1 MAVTATTHSKPIGW
15 SRSDV
20 IDLIEQAHTTVGAN
34 TAAVTGLIAG
44 IKSHTYGG
52 ENTQRLSSNWDYYYD
67 VRPSAWTGA
76 GTGASFEVHVYQ
88 GRVKR
93 VLLNRPG
100 RGYANG
106 DVLTLNDL
114 DFGGNGSNGVQDI
127 NVTVYIEGYAT
138 GGSTYTLAYDASN
151 NLTGTD
157 ANGAVNVQGGLNVA
171 GNITI
176 AEGDTLLLTAQTDY
190 TYIMWYDFLN
200 DSSLNQGTGGTFSTY
215 DDNHREDWSVNNVVN
230 QGAYGPSTD
239 EDYKVLK
246 WKPAPGQAGTY
257 YLRQRDT
264 TACVH
269 TITVVAASQSSTV
282 VSQFGAANSFYDKQ
296 ARQAA
301 VAPWGVCRRDVDGT
315 KVYGYTYQAYQF
327 NEDVNGQ
334 VELNISTGSDF
345 APQSTVLPNSYTIDS
360 NARQGKGGDYD
371 YSNDSNVDNYDRA
384 EYMYDA
390 RFKGD
395 EGFDRYGNPRQYRFN
410 DSNMSSYTGSH
421 ATARYS
427 DHGQIIADRNA
438 YNAYSLDLI
447 SYQSSSDPNFVV
459 YSFKQPNLSSTKLRE
474 NTFMTWFVHDYTS
487 PGLFDYDELFLG
499 GVTVIYPTTSDTS
512 ASIKFRSFFGGQH
525 NYYHN
530 TGFSKRNA
538 EFGFL
543 PVMTSESYKTG
554 RGTDYVDTDYG
565 STSLD
570 TQYGSSSN
578 VHIYT
583 RSNLSHTWRSV
594 GGDVSNDYAQTRL
607 PDSTNFNAV
616 IKGIPL
622 SAKVAPVPYYLP
634 NDFAMIDFDVATPA
648 ANIQQGD
655 TITVS
660 ATEIYT
666 VIQGSYDQTDRTR
679 GILFCARTT

>member
-34 TAAVTGLIAG
+34 TAAVSGLIAG

-52 ENTQRLSSNWDYYYD
+52 ENTQRLTAGWDYYYD
-67 VRPSAWTGA
+67 VRPSAQTGT
-76 GTGASFEVHVYQ
+76 GTGASFEVHVWN
-88 GRVKR
+88 GKVKK
-93 VLLNRPG
+93 VILNRPG
-100 RGYANG
+100 RDYANG
-106 DVLTLNDL
+106 DVLTLDDL

-127 NVTVYIEGYAT
+127 QVTVYIEGYA
-138 GGSTYTLAYDASN
+138 GGNTYTLEYDASN

-157 ANGAVNVQGGLNVA
+157 ANGAVNVQGGLTVA

-176 AEGDTLLLTAQTDY
+176 AEGDTLLLKAQNDD

-200 DSSLNQGTGGTFSTY
+200 DTSLNQDSTY
-215 DDNHREDWSVNNVVN
+215 DTQHLEDWSVNNVVN
-230 QGAYGPSTD
+230 QGARGTD
-239 EDYKVLK
+239 TDIDSQYLK

-257 YLRQRDT
+257 YLRQNDT

-269 TITVVAASQSSTV
+269 TITVVAAGQSSVIT
-282 VSQFGAANSFYDKQ
+282 SQFGAANSFYDKQ

-301 VAPWGVCRRDVDGT
+301 VAPWGVCRRDVDSS
-315 KVYGYTYQAYQF
+315 KVYGYTYQMYQF
-327 NEDVNGQ
+327 NEDVAGQ

-345 APQSTVLPNSYTIDS
+345 APQTTTLPDSYTINS
-360 NARQGKGGDYD
+360 NARSGKGHDYD
-371 YSNDSNVDNYDRA
+371 FSNDANVSYYDRA
-384 EYMYDA
+384 NYMYDA

-395 EGFDRYGNPRQYRFN
+395 EYLDRHGNPRQNRYN
-410 DSNMSSYTGSH
+410 DSNMSSSTGSI
-421 ATARYS
+421 ATARHD

-447 SYQSSSDPNFVV
+447 SYQSGSDPNFVV

-474 NTFMTWFVHDYTS
+474 NSFMTWFVHDYTA
-487 PGLFDYDELFLG
+487 PGIFDYDELFLG
-499 GVTVIYPTTSDTS
+499 GVTVIYPSTSDTS
-512 ASIKFRSFFGGQH
+512 VSIKFRSFLAGQH

-530 TGFSKRNA
+530 TSFSKRSA
-538 EFGFL
+538 EFGYL
-543 PVMTSESYKTG
+543 PVITDESYKYG
-554 RGTDYVDTDYG
+554 RGTDYIDTDYG
-565 STSLD
+565 STSLN
-570 TQYGSSSN
+570 TEYGVGN
-578 VHIYT
+578 AVNIYT
-583 RSNLSHTWRSV
+583 RSNLSHTYRSV
-594 GGDVSNDYAQTRL
+594 GGDYSNDYAKTVL

-622 SAKVAPVPYYLP
+622 SARMAPVPYYLP

-660 ATEIYT
+660 ASEIYT
-666 VIQGSYDQTDRTR
+666 VITGSYNQEDRTR

>member
-34 TAAVTGLIAG
+34 TAAVSGLIAG

-52 ENTQRLSSNWDYYYD
+52 ENTQRLTSSWDYYYD
-67 VRPSAWTGA
+67 VRPSAQTGT
-76 GTGASFEVHVYQ
+76 GTGASFEVHVWQ
-88 GRVKR
+88 GKVKK
-93 VLLNRPG
+93 VILNRPG

-127 NVTVYIEGYAT
+127 QVTVYVEGYAT
-138 GGSTYTLAYDASN
+138 GGSTYTLEYDASN

-157 ANGAVNVQGGLNVA
+157 ANGAVNVQGGLTVA

-176 AEGDTLLLTAQTDY
+176 AEGDTLLLKGQTDY

-200 DSSLNQGTGGTFSTY
+200 DTSLNQNNTY
-215 DDNHREDWSVNNVVN
+215 DSDHLEDWSVNNVVN
-230 QGAYGPSTD
+230 QGARGTNTD
-239 EDYKVLK
+239 IDSQYLK

-257 YLRQRDT
+257 YIRQDDT

-269 TITVVAASQSSTV
+269 TITVVAASQSSVIT
-282 VSQFGAANSFYDKQ
+282 SSFGAANSFFDKQ

-301 VAPWGVCRRDVDGT
+301 VAPWGVCRREIDSS
-315 KVYGYTYQAYQF
+315 KVYGYTYQMYQF

-334 VELNISTGSDF
+334 VEMNISTGSDF
-345 APQSTVLPNSYTIDS
+345 TPQTTTLPGSYTINS
-360 NARQGKGGDYD
+360 NARTGKGNDYD
-371 YSNDSNVDNYDRA
+371 STNDANVSAYDRA
-384 EYMYDA
+384 GYMYDA

-395 EGFDRYGNPRQYRFN
+395 MYFDRYGNPRQYRAN
-410 DSNMSSYTGSH
+410 DSNMSSGTGSN
-421 ATARYS
+421 ATARYD
-427 DHGQIIADRNA
+427 DHQQIIADRNA

-447 SYQSSSDPNFVV
+447 SYQSGSDPNFVV

-474 NTFMTWFVHDYTS
+474 NSFMTWFVHDYTA
-487 PGLFDYDELFLG
+487 PGIFDYDELFLG
-499 GVTVIYPTTSDTS
+499 GVTIIYPSTSDTS
-512 ASIKFRSFFGGQH
+512 VSIKFRSFLGGQH
-525 NYYHN
+525 NYYQN
-530 TGFSKRNA
+530 TSFSKRSA
-538 EFGFL
+538 EFGYL
-543 PVMTSESYKTG
+543 PVITDDTYKYG
-554 RGTDYVDTDYG
+554 RGTDYIDTDYG
-565 STSLD
+565 STSLN
-570 TQYGSSSN
+570 TQYGVGN
-578 VHIYT
+578 AVNIYT
-583 RSNLSHTWRSV
+583 RSNLSHTYRSV
-594 GGDVSNDYAQTRL
+594 GGDYNNDYAQTRL

-622 SAKVAPVPYYLP
+622 SAKMAPVPYYLP

-660 ATEIYT
+660 ASEIYT
-666 VIQGSYDQTDRTR
+666 VITGSYNQEDRTR

>member
-34 TAAVTGLIAG
+34 TAAVSGLIAG

-52 ENTQRLSSNWDYYYD
+52 ENTQRLSSGWDYYYD
-67 VRPSAWTGA
+67 VRPSAQTGT
-76 GTGASFEVHVYQ
+76 GTGASFEVHVWN

-93 VLLNRPG
+93 VSLNRPG
-100 RGYANG
+100 RDYANG

-127 NVTVYIEGYAT
+127 QVTVYIEGYA
-138 GGSTYTLAYDASN
+138 GGNTYNLEYDASN
-151 NLTGTD
+151 NLTGID
-157 ANGAVNVQGGLNVA
+157 ANGAVNIQGGLQVA

-176 AEGDTLLLTAQTDY
+176 AEGDTLILKAQNDE

-200 DSSLNQGTGGTFSTY
+200 DTSLNQIGTY
-215 DDNHREDWSVNNVVN
+215 EANHLEDWCVNNVVN
-230 QGAYGPSTD
+230 QGAQGTNSDIDSQY
-239 EDYKVLK
+239 LK

-257 YLRQRDT
+257 YLRQNDT

-269 TITVVAASQSSTV
+269 TITVVAAGQSSVIT
-282 VSQFGAANSFYDKQ
+282 SQFGAANSFFDKQ

-301 VAPWGVCRRDVDGT
+301 VAPWGVCRREIDSS
-315 KVYGYTYQAYQF
+315 KVYGYTYQMYQF
-327 NEDVNGQ
+327 NEDVAGQ
-334 VELNISTGSDF
+334 VELNIVTGSDF
-345 APQSTVLPNSYTIDS
+345 APQTTTLPDSYTINS
-360 NARQGKGGDYD
+360 NARSGKGNDYD
-371 YSNDSNVDNYDRA
+371 YQNDANVTYEDRA
-384 EYMYDA
+384 DYMYDA

-395 EGFDRYGNPRQYRFN
+395 PYLDRYGNPRQHRYN
-410 DSNMSSYTGSH
+410 DSNMSSSSGSV
-421 ATARYS
+421 ATARHD

-447 SYQSSSDPNFVV
+447 SYQSGSDPNFVV

-474 NTFMTWFVHDYTS
+474 NSFMTWFVHDYTS
-487 PGLFDYDELFLG
+487 PGLFDYDYLFLG
-499 GVTVIYPTTSDTS
+499 GVTVIYPSTSDAS

-543 PVMTSESYKTG
+543 PVVTNGSYPYG

-570 TQYGSSSN
+570 TEFGSSSN

-583 RSNLSHTWRSV
+583 RSNLDHTYRSV
-594 GGDVSNDYAQTRL
+594 GGHYNNDYAQTRL
-607 PDSTNFNAV
+607 ANATNFNAV

-660 ATEIYT
+660 ASEIYT
-666 VIQGSYDQTDRTR
+666 VITGSYNQEDRTR

>member
-34 TAAVTGLIAG
+34 TAAVSGLIAG

-52 ENTQRLSSNWDYYYD
+52 ENTQRLSAGWDYYYD
-67 VRPSAWTGA
+67 VRPSAQTGT
-76 GTGASFEVHVYQ
+76 GTGASFEVHVWN
-88 GRVKR
+88 GKVKK
-93 VLLNRPG
+93 VILNRPG
-100 RGYANG
+100 RDYANG
-106 DVLTLNDL
+106 DVLTLDDL

-127 NVTVYIEGYAT
+127 QVTVYIEGYA
-138 GGSTYTLAYDASN
+138 GGNTYTLEYDASN

-157 ANGAVNVQGGLNVA
+157 ANGAVNVQGGLTVA

-176 AEGDTLLLTAQTDY
+176 AEGDTLLLKAQNDD

-200 DSSLNQGTGGTFSTY
+200 DTSLNQDSTY
-215 DDNHREDWSVNNVVN
+215 DSYHLEDWSVNNVVN
-230 QGAYGPSTD
+230 QGAQGTSTD
-239 EDYKVLK
+239 IDSQWIK

-257 YLRQRDT
+257 YLRQNDT

-269 TITVVAASQSSTV
+269 TITVVAAGQSSVIT
-282 VSQFGAANSFYDKQ
+282 SQFGAANSFYDKQ

-301 VAPWGVCRRDVDGT
+301 VAPWGVCRRDVDSS
-315 KVYGYTYQAYQF
+315 KVYGYTYQMYQF
-327 NEDVNGQ
+327 NEDVAGQ

-345 APQSTVLPNSYTIDS
+345 APQTTTLPDSYTINS
-360 NARQGKGGDYD
+360 NARSGKGHDYD
-371 YSNDSNVDNYDRA
+371 FSNDANVSYYDRA
-384 EYMYDA
+384 NYMYDA

-395 EGFDRYGNPRQYRFN
+395 EYLDRHGNPRQNRYN
-410 DSNMSSYTGSH
+410 DSNMSSSTGSI
-421 ATARYS
+421 ATARHD

-447 SYQSSSDPNFVV
+447 SYQSGSDPNFVV

-474 NTFMTWFVHDYTS
+474 NSFMTWFVHDYTA
-487 PGLFDYDELFLG
+487 PGIFDYDELFLG
-499 GVTVIYPTTSDTS
+499 GVTVIYPSTSDTS
-512 ASIKFRSFFGGQH
+512 VSIKFRSFLGGQH

-530 TGFSKRNA
+530 TSFSKRSA
-538 EFGFL
+538 EFGYL
-543 PVMTSESYKTG
+543 PVITDESYKYG
-554 RGTDYVDTDYG
+554 RGTDYIDTDYG
-565 STSLD
+565 STSLN
-570 TQYGSSSN
+570 TEYGVGN
-578 VHIYT
+578 AVNIYT
-583 RSNLSHTWRSV
+583 RSNLSHTYRSV
-594 GGDVSNDYAQTRL
+594 GGDYSNDYAKTVL

-622 SAKVAPVPYYLP
+622 SARMAPVPYYLP

-660 ATEIYT
+660 ASEIYT
-666 VIQGSYDQTDRTR
+666 VITGSYNQEDRTR

>member
-34 TAAVTGLIAG
+34 TAAVSGLIAG

-52 ENTQRLSSNWDYYYD
+52 ENTQRLTAGWDYYYD
-67 VRPSAWTGA
+67 VRPSAQTGT
-76 GTGASFEVHVYQ
+76 GTGASFEVHVWN
-88 GRVKR
+88 GKVKK
-93 VLLNRPG
+93 VILNRPG
-100 RGYANG
+100 RDYANG
-106 DVLTLNDL
+106 DVLTLDDL

-127 NVTVYIEGYAT
+127 QVTVYIEGYA
-138 GGSTYTLAYDASN
+138 GGNTYTLEYDASN

-157 ANGAVNVQGGLNVA
+157 ANGAVNVQGGLTVA

-176 AEGDTLLLTAQTDY
+176 AEGDTLLLKAQNDD

-200 DSSLNQGTGGTFSTY
+200 DTSLNQDSTY
-215 DDNHREDWSVNNVVN
+215 DSYHLEDWSVNNVVN
-230 QGAYGPSTD
+230 QGAQGTSTD
-239 EDYKVLK
+239 IDSQWIK

-257 YLRQRDT
+257 YLRQNDT

-269 TITVVAASQSSTV
+269 TITVVAAGQSSVIT
-282 VSQFGAANSFYDKQ
+282 SQFGAANSFYDKQ

-301 VAPWGVCRRDVDGT
+301 VAPWGVCRRDVDSS
-315 KVYGYTYQAYQF
+315 KVYGYTYQMYQF
-327 NEDVNGQ
+327 NEDVAGQ

-345 APQSTVLPNSYTIDS
+345 APQTTTLPDSYTINS
-360 NARQGKGGDYD
+360 NARSGKGHDYD
-371 YSNDSNVDNYDRA
+371 FSNDANVSYYDRA
-384 EYMYDA
+384 NYMYDA

-395 EGFDRYGNPRQYRFN
+395 EYLDRHGNPRQNRYN
-410 DSNMSSYTGSH
+410 DSNMSSSTGSI
-421 ATARYS
+421 ATARHD

-447 SYQSSSDPNFVV
+447 SYQSGSDPNFVV

-474 NTFMTWFVHDYTS
+474 NSFMTWFVHDYTA
-487 PGLFDYDELFLG
+487 PGIFDYDELFLG
-499 GVTVIYPTTSDTS
+499 GVTVIYPSTSDTS
-512 ASIKFRSFFGGQH
+512 VSIKFRSFLAGQH

-530 TGFSKRNA
+530 TSFSKRSA
-538 EFGFL
+538 EFGYL
-543 PVMTSESYKTG
+543 PVITDESYKYG
-554 RGTDYVDTDYG
+554 RGTDYIDTDYG
-565 STSLD
+565 STSLN
-570 TQYGSSSN
+570 TEYGVGN
-578 VHIYT
+578 AVNIYT
-583 RSNLSHTWRSV
+583 RSNLSHTYRSV
-594 GGDVSNDYAQTRL
+594 GGDYNNDYAKTVL

-622 SAKVAPVPYYLP
+622 SARMAPVPYYLP

-660 ATEIYT
+660 ASEIYT
-666 VIQGSYDQTDRTR
+666 VITGSYNQEDRTR

>member
-34 TAAVTGLIAG
+34 TAAVSGLIAG

-52 ENTQRLSSNWDYYYD
+52 ANTQRVGLNTWDYYYD
-67 VRPSAWTGA
+67 VRPSAKTGT
-76 GTGASFEVHVYQ
+76 GTGASFEVHVYN
-88 GRVKR
+88 GKVKK
-93 VLLNRPG
+93 VILNRAG

-127 NVTVYIEGYAT
+127 NVTIYVEGYAT
-138 GGSTYTLAYDASN
+138 GGSTYTLEYDTAN

-157 ANGAVNVQGGLNVA
+157 ANGAVNVQGGLQVA

-176 AEGDTLLLTAQTDY
+176 AEGDTLLLKGQTDD

-200 DSSLNQGTGGTFSTY
+200 DTSLNQDSTY
-215 DDNHREDWSVNNVVN
+215 DAQHLEDWSVNNVVN
-230 QGAYGPSTD
+230 QGAIGTNSD
-239 EDYKVLK
+239 IDSQWIK

-257 YLRQRDT
+257 YLRQNDT

-269 TITVVAASQSSTV
+269 TITVVAASQSSV
-282 VSQFGAANSFYDKQ
+282 VLSQFGAANAFYDKQ

-301 VAPWGVCRRDVDGT
+301 VAPWGVCRREIDSSKT
-315 KVYGYTYQAYQF
+315 YGYTYQMYQF

-334 VELNISTGSDF
+334 VEINISTGSDF
-345 APQSTVLPNSYTIDS
+345 SPQSTVLPNSYTINS
-360 NARQGKGGDYD
+360 NARVGKGNDYD
-371 YSNDSNVDNYDRA
+371 YSNDASVTWDDRA
-384 EYMYDA
+384 EYLYDA

-395 EGFDRYGNPRQYRFN
+395 EYFDRYGNPRQYRYN
-410 DSNMSSYTGSH
+410 DSSMSSGSGS
-421 ATARYS
+421 YS
-427 DHGQIIADRNA
+427 TCRHDDHGQIIADRNA

-447 SYQSSSDPNFVV
+447 SYQSGSDPNFVV

-474 NTFMTWFVHDYTS
+474 NSFMTWFVHDYTS
-487 PGLFDYDELFLG
+487 PGLFDYDYLFLG
-499 GVTVIYPTTSDTS
+499 GVTVIYPNTSDAS

-543 PVMTSESYKTG
+543 PVVTNGSYPYG

-570 TQYGSSSN
+570 TQFGSGAN

-583 RSNLSHTWRSV
+583 RSNLDHTYRSV
-594 GGDVSNDYAQTRL
+594 GGHYNNDYAQTRL
-607 PDSTNFNAV
+607 ANATNFNAV

-660 ATEIYT
+660 ASEIYT
-666 VIQGSYDQTDRTR
+666 VITGSYEQTDRTR

>member
-34 TAAVTGLIAG
+34 TAAVSGLIAG

-52 ENTQRLSSNWDYYYD
+52 ENTQRLTAGWDYYYD
-67 VRPSAWTGA
+67 VRPSAQTGT
-76 GTGASFEVHVYQ
+76 GTGASFEVHVWN
-88 GRVKR
+88 GKVKK
-93 VLLNRPG
+93 VILNRPG
-100 RGYANG
+100 RDYANG

-127 NVTVYIEGYAT
+127 QVTVYIEGYA
-138 GGSTYTLAYDASN
+138 GGNTYTLEYDASN

-157 ANGAVNVQGGLNVA
+157 ANGAVNVQGGLTVA

-176 AEGDTLLLTAQTDY
+176 AEGDTLLLKAQNDD

-200 DSSLNQGTGGTFSTY
+200 DTSLNQDSTY
-215 DDNHREDWSVNNVVN
+215 DSYHLEDWSVNNVVN
-230 QGAYGPSTD
+230 QGAQGTSTD
-239 EDYKVLK
+239 IDSQWIK

-257 YLRQRDT
+257 YLRQNDT

-269 TITVVAASQSSTV
+269 TITVVAASQSSVIT
-282 VSQFGAANSFYDKQ
+282 SQFGAANSFYDKQ

-301 VAPWGVCRRDVDGT
+301 VAPWGVCRRDVDSS
-315 KVYGYTYQAYQF
+315 KVYGYTYQMYQF
-327 NEDVNGQ
+327 NEDVAGQ

-345 APQSTVLPNSYTIDS
+345 APQTTTLPDSYTINS
-360 NARQGKGGDYD
+360 NARSGKGHDYD
-371 YSNDSNVDNYDRA
+371 YSNDANVSYYDRA
-384 EYMYDA
+384 NYMYDA

-395 EGFDRYGNPRQYRFN
+395 EYLDRHGNPRQNRYN
-410 DSNMSSYTGSH
+410 DSNMSSSTGSI
-421 ATARYS
+421 ATARHD

-447 SYQSSSDPNFVV
+447 SYQSGSDPNFVV

-474 NTFMTWFVHDYTS
+474 NSFMTWFVHDYTA
-487 PGLFDYDELFLG
+487 PGIFDYDELFLG
-499 GVTVIYPTTSDTS
+499 GVTVIYPSTSDTS
-512 ASIKFRSFFGGQH
+512 VSIKFRSFLGGQH

-530 TGFSKRNA
+530 TSFSKRSA
-538 EFGFL
+538 EFGYL
-543 PVMTSESYKTG
+543 PVITDESYKYG
-554 RGTDYVDTDYG
+554 RGTDYIDTDYG
-565 STSLD
+565 STSLN
-570 TQYGSSSN
+570 TQYGVGN
-578 VHIYT
+578 AVNIYT
-583 RSNLSHTWRSV
+583 RSNLSHTYRSV
-594 GGDVSNDYAQTRL
+594 GGDYNNDYAKTVL

-622 SAKVAPVPYYLP
+622 SARMAPVPYYLP

-660 ATEIYT
+660 ASEIYT
-666 VIQGSYDQTDRTR
+666 VITGSYNQEDRTR

>member
-34 TAAVTGLIAG
+34 TAAVSGLIAG

-52 ENTQRLSSNWDYYYD
+52 ENTQRLTAGWDYYYD
-67 VRPSAWTGA
+67 VRPSAQTGT
-76 GTGASFEVHVYQ
+76 GTGASFEVHVWN
-88 GRVKR
+88 GKVKK
-93 VLLNRPG
+93 VILNRPG
-100 RGYANG
+100 RDYANG
-106 DVLTLNDL
+106 DVLTLDDL

-127 NVTVYIEGYAT
+127 QVTVYIEGYA
-138 GGSTYTLAYDASN
+138 GGNTYTLEYDASN

-157 ANGAVNVQGGLNVA
+157 ANGAVNVQGGLTVA

-176 AEGDTLLLTAQTDY
+176 AEGDTLLLKAQNDD

-200 DSSLNQGTGGTFSTY
+200 DTSLNQDSTY
-215 DDNHREDWSVNNVVN
+215 DSYHLEDWSVNNVVN
-230 QGAYGPSTD
+230 QGAQGTSTD
-239 EDYKVLK
+239 IDSQWIK

-257 YLRQRDT
+257 YLRQNDT

-269 TITVVAASQSSTV
+269 TITVVAAGQSSVIT
-282 VSQFGAANSFYDKQ
+282 SQFGAANSFYDKQ

-301 VAPWGVCRRDVDGT
+301 VAPWGVCRRDVDSS
-315 KVYGYTYQAYQF
+315 KVYGYTYQMYQF
-327 NEDVNGQ
+327 NEDVAGQ

-345 APQSTVLPNSYTIDS
+345 APQTTTLPDSYTINS
-360 NARQGKGGDYD
+360 NARSGKGHDYD
-371 YSNDSNVDNYDRA
+371 HTNDANVSYYDRA
-384 EYMYDA
+384 NYMYDA

-395 EGFDRYGNPRQYRFN
+395 EYFDKYGNPRQYRSN
-410 DSNMSSYTGSH
+410 DSNMSSATGSH
-421 ATARYS
+421 ATCRHD

-447 SYQSSSDPNFVV
+447 SYQSGSDPNFVV

-474 NTFMTWFVHDYTS
+474 NSFMTWFVHDYTA
-487 PGLFDYDELFLG
+487 PGIFDYDELFLG
-499 GVTVIYPTTSDTS
+499 GVTVIYPSTSDTS
-512 ASIKFRSFFGGQH
+512 VSIKFRSFLGGQH

-530 TGFSKRNA
+530 TSFSKRSA
-538 EFGFL
+538 EFGYL
-543 PVMTSESYKTG
+543 PVITDESYQYG
-554 RGTDYVDTDYG
+554 RGTDYIDTDYG
-565 STSLD
+565 STSLN
-570 TQYGSSSN
+570 TEYGVGN
-578 VHIYT
+578 AVNIYT
-583 RSNLSHTWRSV
+583 RSNLSHTYRSV
-594 GGDVSNDYAQTRL
+594 GGDYSNDYAKTVL

-622 SAKVAPVPYYLP
+622 SARMAPVPYYLP

-660 ATEIYT
+660 ASEIYT
-666 VIQGSYDQTDRTR
+666 VITGSYNQEDRTR

>member
-34 TAAVTGLIAG
+34 TAAVSGLIAG

-52 ENTQRLSSNWDYYYD
+52 ENTQRLTSGWDYYYD
-67 VRPSAWTGA
+67 VRPSAQSGTGA
-76 GTGASFEVHVYQ
+76 GASFEVHVYN
-88 GRVKR
+88 GKVKKII
-93 VLLNRPG
+93 LNRPG

-127 NVTVYIEGYAT
+127 QVTVYIEGYA
-138 GGSTYTLAYDASN
+138 GGNTYNLEYDASN

-157 ANGAVNVQGGLNVA
+157 ANGAVNVQGGLQVA

-176 AEGDTLLLTAQTDY
+176 AEGDTLILKAQTDD

-200 DSSLNQGTGGTFSTY
+200 DTSLNQTNVY
-215 DDNHREDWSVNNVVN
+215 DSDHLEDWSVNNVVN
-230 QGAYGPSTD
+230 QGARGTNSDIDSQY
-239 EDYKVLK
+239 LK

-257 YLRQRDT
+257 YLRQNDT

-269 TITVVAASQSSTV
+269 TITVVAASQSSVIT
-282 VSQFGAANSFYDKQ
+282 SSFGAANSFYDKQ

-301 VAPWGVCRRDVDGT
+301 VAPWGVCRREIDST
-315 KVYGYTYQAYQF
+315 KVYGYTYQMYQF
-327 NEDVNGQ
+327 NEDVAGQ

-345 APQSTVLPNSYTIDS
+345 APQTTTLPDSYTINS
-360 NARQGKGGDYD
+360 NARSGKGNDYD
-371 YSNDSNVDNYDRA
+371 HANDANVSYYDKA
-384 EYMYDA
+384 NYMYDA

-395 EGFDRYGNPRQYRFN
+395 EYLDRYGNPRQYRYN
-410 DSNMSSYTGSH
+410 DSNMSSSSGSF
-421 ATARYS
+421 ATARHD

-447 SYQSSSDPNFVV
+447 SYQSGNDPNFVV

-474 NTFMTWFVHDYTS
+474 NSFMTWFVHDYNNS
-487 PGLFDYDELFLG
+487 GIFNYDDLFLG
-499 GVTVIYPTTSDTS
+499 GVTLIYPSTSDTS
-512 ASIKFRSFFGGQH
+512 VSIKFRSFLGGQH
-525 NYYHN
+525 HYYHN
-530 TGFSKRNA
+530 TGFSKRSA
-538 EFGFL
+538 EFGYL
-543 PVMTSESYKTG
+543 PVITDDSYPYG
-554 RGTDYVDTDYG
+554 RGTDYIDTDYG
-565 STSLD
+565 STSLN
-570 TQYGSSSN
+570 TQYGVSGAVN
-578 VHIYT
+578 IYT
-583 RSNLSHTWRSV
+583 RSNLSHTYRSV
-594 GGDVSNDYAQTRL
+594 GGHYNNDYAKTVL
-607 PDSTNFNAV
+607 PNSTNFNAV

-622 SAKVAPVPYYLP
+622 SAKMAPVPYYLP

-660 ATEIYT
+660 ASEIYT
-666 VIQGSYDQTDRTR
+666 VITGSYNQEDRTR

>member
-34 TAAVTGLIAG
+34 TATVSGLIAG

-52 ENTQRLSSNWDYYYD
+52 ENTQRLTAGWDYYYD
-67 VRPSAWTGA
+67 VRPSAQTGTGA
-76 GTGASFEVHVYQ
+76 GASFEVHVYN
-88 GRVKR
+88 GKVKK
-93 VLLNRPG
+93 VILNRPG
-100 RGYANG
+100 RDYANG

-127 NVTVYIEGYAT
+127 QVTVYIEGYA
-138 GGSTYTLAYDASN
+138 GGNTYNLEYDASN

-157 ANGAVNVQGGLNVA
+157 ANGAVNVQGGLTVA

-176 AEGDTLLLTAQTDY
+176 AEGDTLILKAQNDD

-200 DSSLNQGTGGTFSTY
+200 DTSLNQTSTY
-215 DDNHREDWSVNNVVN
+215 DSDHLEDWSVNNVVN
-230 QGAYGPSTD
+230 QGAQGTNSDIDSQY
-239 EDYKVLK
+239 LK

-257 YLRQRDT
+257 YLRQNDT

-269 TITVVAASQSSTV
+269 TITVVAASQSSVIT
-282 VSQFGAANSFYDKQ
+282 SQFGAANSFYDKQ

-301 VAPWGVCRRDVDGT
+301 VAPWGVCRREIDSS
-315 KVYGYTYQAYQF
+315 KVYGYTYQMYQF
-327 NEDVNGQ
+327 NEDVAGQ

-345 APQSTVLPNSYTIDS
+345 APQTTTLPDSYTINS
-360 NARQGKGGDYD
+360 NARSGKGNDYD
-371 YSNDSNVDNYDRA
+371 HTNDANVSYYDLA
-384 EYMYDA
+384 GYMYDA

-395 EGFDRYGNPRQYRFN
+395 EYMDRYGNPRQYRYN
-410 DSNMSSYTGSH
+410 DSNMSSSSGSF
-421 ATARYS
+421 ATARHD

-447 SYQSSSDPNFVV
+447 SYQSGNDPNFVV

-474 NTFMTWFVHDYTS
+474 NSFMTWFVHDYNNS
-487 PGLFDYDELFLG
+487 GIFNYDDLFLG
-499 GVTVIYPTTSDTS
+499 GVTLIYPSTSDTS
-512 ASIKFRSFFGGQH
+512 VSIKFRSFLGGQH
-525 NYYHN
+525 HYYHN
-530 TGFSKRNA
+530 TGFSKRSA
-538 EFGFL
+538 EFGYL
-543 PVMTSESYKTG
+543 PVITDESYKYG
-554 RGTDYVDTDYG
+554 RGTDYIDTDYG
-565 STSLD
+565 STSLN
-570 TQYGSSSN
+570 TQYGVSGAVN
-578 VHIYT
+578 IYT
-583 RSNLSHTWRSV
+583 RSNLSHTYRSV
-594 GGDVSNDYAQTRL
+594 GGQYNNDYAKTVL
-607 PDSTNFNAV
+607 PNSTNFNAV

-622 SAKVAPVPYYLP
+622 SAKMAPVPYYLP

-660 ATEIYT
+660 ASEIYT
-666 VIQGSYDQTDRTR
+666 VITGSYNQEDRTR

>member
-34 TAAVTGLIAG
+34 TAAVSGLIAG

-52 ENTQRLSSNWDYYYD
+52 ENTQRLSSGWDYYYD
-67 VRPSAWTGA
+67 VRPSAQTGT
-76 GTGASFEVHVYQ
+76 GTGASFEVHVWN
-88 GRVKR
+88 GKVKK
-93 VLLNRPG
+93 VILNRPG
-100 RGYANG
+100 RDYANG
-106 DVLTLNDL
+106 DVLTLDDL

-127 NVTVYIEGYAT
+127 QVTVYIEGYA
-138 GGSTYTLAYDASN
+138 GGNTYTLEYDASN

-157 ANGAVNVQGGLNVA
+157 ANGAVNVQGGLTVA

-176 AEGDTLLLTAQTDY
+176 AEGDTLLLKAQNDD

-200 DSSLNQGTGGTFSTY
+200 DTSLNQDSTY
-215 DDNHREDWSVNNVVN
+215 DSYHLEDWSVNNVVN
-230 QGAYGPSTD
+230 QGAQGTSTD
-239 EDYKVLK
+239 IDSQWIK

-257 YLRQRDT
+257 YLRQNDT

-269 TITVVAASQSSTV
+269 TITVVAAGQSSVIT
-282 VSQFGAANSFYDKQ
+282 SQFGAANSFYDKQ

-301 VAPWGVCRRDVDGT
+301 VAPWGVCRRDVDSS
-315 KVYGYTYQAYQF
+315 KVYGYTYQMYQF
-327 NEDVNGQ
+327 NEDVAGQ

-345 APQSTVLPNSYTIDS
+345 APQTTTLPDSYTINS
-360 NARQGKGGDYD
+360 NARSGKGHDYD
-371 YSNDSNVDNYDRA
+371 FSNDANVSYYDRA
-384 EYMYDA
+384 NYMYDA

-395 EGFDRYGNPRQYRFN
+395 EYLDRHGNPRQNRYN
-410 DSNMSSYTGSH
+410 DSNMSSSTGSI
-421 ATARYS
+421 ATARHD

-447 SYQSSSDPNFVV
+447 SYQSGSDPNFVV

-474 NTFMTWFVHDYTS
+474 NSFMTWFVHDYTA
-487 PGLFDYDELFLG
+487 PGIFDYDELFLG
-499 GVTVIYPTTSDTS
+499 GVTVIYPSTSDTS
-512 ASIKFRSFFGGQH
+512 VSIKFRSFLGGQH

-530 TGFSKRNA
+530 TSFSKRSA
-538 EFGFL
+538 EFGYL
-543 PVMTSESYKTG
+543 PVITDESYKYG
-554 RGTDYVDTDYG
+554 RGTDYIDTDYG
-565 STSLD
+565 STSLN
-570 TQYGSSSN
+570 TEYGVGN
-578 VHIYT
+578 AVNIYT
-583 RSNLSHTWRSV
+583 RSNLSHTYRSV
-594 GGDVSNDYAQTRL
+594 GGDYSNDYAKTVL

-622 SAKVAPVPYYLP
+622 SARMAPVPYYLP

-660 ATEIYT
+660 ASEIYT
-666 VIQGSYDQTDRTR
+666 VITGSYNQEDRTR

>member
-34 TAAVTGLIAG
+34 TAAVSGLIAG

-52 ENTQRLSSNWDYYYD
+52 ENTQRVGLFTWDYYYD
-67 VRPSAWTGA
+67 VRPSAQTGT
-76 GTGASFEVHVYQ
+76 GTGASFEVHVYN
-88 GRVKR
+88 GKVKR
-93 VLLNRPG
+93 VSLNRAG

-127 NVTVYIEGYAT
+127 NVTVYVEGYAT
-138 GGSTYTLAYDASN
+138 GGSTYTLEYDSAN
-151 NLTGTD
+151 NLTGVD
-157 ANGAVNVQGGLNVA
+157 ANGAVNVQGGLQVA

-176 AEGDTLLLTAQTDY
+176 AEGDTLLLKGQTDY

-200 DSSLNQGTGGTFSTY
+200 DTSLNQDSTY
-215 DDNHREDWSVNNVVN
+215 DDQHLEDWSVNNVVN
-230 QGAYGPSTD
+230 QGALGSDSDIDSQY
-239 EDYKVLK
+239 LK

-257 YLRQRDT
+257 YIRQDDT
-264 TACVH
+264 TVCVH
-269 TITVVAASQSSTV
+269 TITVVAASQSSV
-282 VSQFGAANSFYDKQ
+282 VLSQFGAANSFYDKQ

-301 VAPWGVCRRDVDGT
+301 VAPWGVCRREIDSS
-315 KVYGYTYQAYQF
+315 KVYGYTYQMYQF
-327 NEDVNGQ
+327 NEDVAGQ
-334 VELNISTGSDF
+334 VEINIVTGSDF
-345 APQSTVLPNSYTIDS
+345 SPQSTVLPNSYTINS
-360 NARQGKGGDYD
+360 NARVGKGHDYD
-371 YSNDSNVDNYDRA
+371 YQNDANVTYDDRA
-384 EYMYDA
+384 DYMYDA

-395 EGFDRYGNPRQYRFN
+395 EYFDRVGNPRQHRYN
-410 DSNMSSYTGSH
+410 DSNMSSSSGSV
-421 ATARYS
+421 ATARHD

-447 SYQSSSDPNFVV
+447 SYQSGSDPNFVV

-474 NTFMTWFVHDYTS
+474 NSFMTWFVHDYTS
-487 PGLFDYDELFLG
+487 PGLFDYDHLFLG
-499 GVTVIYPTTSDTS
+499 GVTVIYPNTSDAA

-530 TGFSKRNA
+530 TSFSKRNA

-543 PVMTSESYKTG
+543 PVVTNGSYPYG

-570 TQYGSSSN
+570 TEFGSSNN

-583 RSNLSHTWRSV
+583 RSNLDHTYRSV
-594 GGDVSNDYAQTRL
+594 GGDYNNDYAQTRL
-607 PDSTNFNAV
+607 PNSTNFNAV

-660 ATEIYT
+660 ASEIYT
-666 VIQGSYDQTDRTR
+666 VITGSYEQTDRTR

>member
-34 TAAVTGLIAG
+34 TAAVSGLIAG

-52 ENTQRLSSNWDYYYD
+52 ENTQRLTAGWDYYYD
-67 VRPSAWTGA
+67 VRPSAQTGT
-76 GTGASFEVHVYQ
+76 GTGASFEVHVWN
-88 GRVKR
+88 GKVKK
-93 VLLNRPG
+93 VILNRPG
-100 RGYANG
+100 RDYANG
-106 DVLTLNDL
+106 DVLTLDDL

-127 NVTVYIEGYAT
+127 QVTVYIEGYA
-138 GGSTYTLAYDASN
+138 GGNTYTLEYDASN

-157 ANGAVNVQGGLNVA
+157 ANGAVNVQGGLQVA

-176 AEGDTLLLTAQTDY
+176 AEGDTLLLKGQTDY

-200 DSSLNQGTGGTFSTY
+200 DTSLNQDSTY
-215 DDNHREDWSVNNVVN
+215 DSYHLEDWSVNNVVN
-230 QGAYGPSTD
+230 QGAQGTSTD
-239 EDYKVLK
+239 IDSQWIK

-257 YLRQRDT
+257 YLRQNDT

-269 TITVVAASQSSTV
+269 TITVVAAGQSSVIT
-282 VSQFGAANSFYDKQ
+282 SQFGAANSFYDKQ

-301 VAPWGVCRRDVDGT
+301 VAPWGVCRRDVDSS
-315 KVYGYTYQAYQF
+315 KVYGYTYQMYQF
-327 NEDVNGQ
+327 NEDVAGQ

-345 APQSTVLPNSYTIDS
+345 APQTTTLPDSYTINS
-360 NARQGKGGDYD
+360 NARSGKGHDYD
-371 YSNDSNVDNYDRA
+371 FSNDANVSYYDRA
-384 EYMYDA
+384 NYMYDA

-395 EGFDRYGNPRQYRFN
+395 EYLDRHGNPRQNRYN
-410 DSNMSSYTGSH
+410 DSNMSSSTGSI
-421 ATARYS
+421 ATARHD

-447 SYQSSSDPNFVV
+447 SYQSGSDPNFVV

-474 NTFMTWFVHDYTS
+474 NSFMTWFVHDYTA
-487 PGLFDYDELFLG
+487 PGIFDYDELFLG
-499 GVTVIYPTTSDTS
+499 GVTVIYPSTSDTS
-512 ASIKFRSFFGGQH
+512 VSIKFRSFLGGQH

-530 TGFSKRNA
+530 TSFSKRSA
-538 EFGFL
+538 EFGYL
-543 PVMTSESYKTG
+543 PVITDESYKYG
-554 RGTDYVDTDYG
+554 RGTDYIDTDYG
-565 STSLD
+565 STSLN
-570 TQYGSSSN
+570 TEYGVGN
-578 VHIYT
+578 AVNIYT
-583 RSNLSHTWRSV
+583 RSNLSHTYRSV
-594 GGDVSNDYAQTRL
+594 GGDYSNDYAKTVL

-622 SAKVAPVPYYLP
+622 SARMAPVPYYLP

-660 ATEIYT
+660 ASEIYT
-666 VIQGSYDQTDRTR
+666 VITGSYNQEDRTR

>member
-34 TAAVTGLIAG
+34 TAAVSGLIAG

-52 ENTQRLSSNWDYYYD
+52 ENTQRVGLFTWDYYYD
-67 VRPSAWTGA
+67 VRPSAQTGT
-76 GTGASFEVHVYQ
+76 GTGASFEVHVYN
-88 GRVKR
+88 GKVKK
-93 VLLNRPG
+93 VILNRPG
-100 RGYANG
+100 RDYANG

-127 NVTVYIEGYAT
+127 QVTVYIEGYA
-138 GGSTYTLAYDASN
+138 GGNTYNLEYDASN

-157 ANGAVNVQGGLNVA
+157 ANGAVNVQGGLQVA

-176 AEGDTLLLTAQTDY
+176 AEGDTLILKAQNDD

-200 DSSLNQGTGGTFSTY
+200 DTSLNQDSTY
-215 DDNHREDWSVNNVVN
+215 DSYHLEDWCVNNVVN
-230 QGAYGPSTD
+230 QGARGTNTD
-239 EDYKVLK
+239 IDSQYIK

-257 YLRQRDT
+257 YLRQDDT

-269 TITVVAASQSSTV
+269 TITVVAAGQSSVIT
-282 VSQFGAANSFYDKQ
+282 SQFGAANAFYDKQ

-301 VAPWGVCRRDVDGT
+301 VAPWGVCRREIDSS
-315 KVYGYTYQAYQF
+315 KVYGYTYQMYQF
-327 NEDVNGQ
+327 NEDVSGQ

-345 APQSTVLPNSYTIDS
+345 TPQTTTLPDSYTINS
-360 NARQGKGGDYD
+360 NARSGKGNDYD
-371 YSNDSNVDNYDRA
+371 HSNDANVSYYDLA

-395 EGFDRYGNPRQYRFN
+395 EYFDKYGSPRQYRSN
-410 DSNMSSYTGSH
+410 DSNMSSATGSH
-421 ATARYS
+421 ATARHD

-447 SYQSSSDPNFVV
+447 SYQSGSDPNFVV

-474 NTFMTWFVHDYTS
+474 NSFMTWFVHDYTA

-499 GVTVIYPTTSDTS
+499 GVTVIYPSTSDTS
-512 ASIKFRSFFGGQH
+512 ASIKFRSFLAGQH

-530 TGFSKRNA
+530 TGFSKRSA

-543 PVMTSESYKTG
+543 PVVTNGSYPYG

-570 TQYGSSSN
+570 TQFGSSGN

-583 RSNLSHTWRSV
+583 RSNLPHTNRSV
-594 GGDVSNDYAQTRL
+594 GGHYNNDYAQTRL

-660 ATEIYT
+660 ASEIYT
-666 VIQGSYDQTDRTR
+666 VISGSYDQTDRTR

>member
-34 TAAVTGLIAG
+34 TAAVSGLIAG

-52 ENTQRLSSNWDYYYD
+52 ENTQRLTAGWDYYYD
-67 VRPSAWTGA
+67 VRPSAQSGTGA
-76 GTGASFEVHVYQ
+76 GASFEVHVYN
-88 GRVKR
+88 GKVKKII
-93 VLLNRPG
+93 LNRPG
-100 RGYANG
+100 RDYANG

-127 NVTVYIEGYAT
+127 QVTVYIEGYA
-138 GGSTYTLAYDASN
+138 GGNTYNLEYDASN

-157 ANGAVNVQGGLNVA
+157 ANGAVNVQGGLQVA

-176 AEGDTLLLTAQTDY
+176 AEGDTLILKAQTDD

-200 DSSLNQGTGGTFSTY
+200 DTSLNQTNVY
-215 DDNHREDWSVNNVVN
+215 DSDHLEDWSVNNVVN
-230 QGAYGPSTD
+230 QGARGTNSDIDSQY
-239 EDYKVLK
+239 LK

-257 YLRQRDT
+257 YLRQNDT

-269 TITVVAASQSSTV
+269 TITVVAASQSSVIT
-282 VSQFGAANSFYDKQ
+282 SSFGAANSFYDKQ

-301 VAPWGVCRRDVDGT
+301 VAPWGVCRREIDST
-315 KVYGYTYQAYQF
+315 KVYGYTYQMYQF
-327 NEDVNGQ
+327 NEDVAGQ

-345 APQSTVLPNSYTIDS
+345 APQTTTLPDSYTINS
-360 NARQGKGGDYD
+360 NARSGKGNDYD
-371 YSNDSNVDNYDRA
+371 HANDANVSYYDKA
-384 EYMYDA
+384 NYMYDA

-395 EGFDRYGNPRQYRFN
+395 EYLDRYGNPRQYRYN
-410 DSNMSSYTGSH
+410 DSNMSSSSGSF
-421 ATARYS
+421 ATARHD

-447 SYQSSSDPNFVV
+447 SYQSGNDPNFVV

-474 NTFMTWFVHDYTS
+474 NSFMTWFVHDYNNS
-487 PGLFDYDELFLG
+487 GIFNYDDLFLG
-499 GVTVIYPTTSDTS
+499 GVTLIYPSTSDTS
-512 ASIKFRSFFGGQH
+512 VSIKFRSFLGGQH
-525 NYYHN
+525 HYYHN
-530 TGFSKRNA
+530 TGFSKRSA
-538 EFGFL
+538 EFGYL
-543 PVMTSESYKTG
+543 PVITDDSYPYG
-554 RGTDYVDTDYG
+554 RGTDYIDTDYG
-565 STSLD
+565 STSLN
-570 TQYGSSSN
+570 TQYGVSGAVN
-578 VHIYT
+578 IYT
-583 RSNLSHTWRSV
+583 RSNLSHTYRSV
-594 GGDVSNDYAQTRL
+594 GGHYNNDYAKTVL
-607 PDSTNFNAV
+607 PNSTNFNAV

-622 SAKVAPVPYYLP
+622 SAKMAPVPYYLP

-660 ATEIYT
+660 ASEIYT
-666 VIQGSYDQTDRTR
+666 VISGSYNQTDRTR